1 MSSDDKERAETTPPA
16 EYQHPALDLIV
27 PLVILVS
34 SLAYAWSVR
43 RIADPELNLLF
54 LRPVFVI
61 LWVLLGIVA
70 VRDLW
75 PRLRAHAA
83 GRPTAPEARLSI
95 KPGSE
100 GGAGL
105 VVLATL
111 IYAIVAMHSEAA
123 FLASTS
129 IYLIAASWLIGER
142 SIVRML
148 AQGVLGT
155 IGIYL
160 VMFVML
166 GLRFS

>member
-1 MSSDDKERAETTPPA
+1 MSNEEKEPADRTPPA
-16 EYQHPALDLIV
+16 EYQHPVLDLIV
-27 PLVILVS
+27 PLVILAS
-34 SLAYAWSVR
+34 SLGYAWSLR

-61 LWVLLGIVA
+61 LWVLLGIVV

-75 PRLRAHAA
+75 PRLRAHTGGGGYAP
-83 GRPTAPEARLSI
+83 RPRLSI
-95 KPGSE
+95 MPGSE

-111 IYAIVAMHSEAA
+111 IYAVAAMHSEAV
-123 FLASTS
+123 FLASTCV
-129 IYLIAASWLIGER
+129 YLIAASWLIGER

-148 AQGVLGT
+148 AQGLFGT
-155 IGIYL
+155 GGIYL
-160 VMFVML
+160 VMFVIL